1 MGRLT
6 IHLDRVSNL
15 ADADVLGM
23 TDPYVRFELKQDNWG
38 RDHDLGSQRSSIKK
52 NEVNPVYDETFIF
65 NNVPTLD
72 NMVLKV
78 RIMDDDVGSRDD
90 KVGHCNIKLE
100 ELGLTSSPMVVER
113 VVDRNMLR
121 KNGRV
126 HLRLSYDP

>member
-6 IHLDRVSNL
+6 IHLDRASNL
-15 ADADVLGM
+15 ADTDVLGM

-52 NEVNPVYDETFIF
+52 NEINPVYDETFIF

-78 RIMDDDVGSRDD
+78 KIMDDDVGSRDD

-113 VVDRNMLR
+113 VVDRNMFR